1 MEIKKTNIDDV
12 RSNLRSISPA
22 NINQDNDL
30 VEIQSQ
36 KKEQVELDG
45 RIKFFNLRN
54 HWSWFI
60 FGWITSII
68 VFHITFVILIGCD
81 VLHFSKQDWIIGA
94 TIIEGLLEIT
104 GMGWVVVKFLYPKST
119 QYNL

>member
-12 RSNLRSISPA
+12 ISNLRSMSPA
-22 NINQDNDL
+22 NINQDNDF
-30 VEIQSQ
+30 EIQSQ

-45 RIKFFNLRN
+45 RKQFFKLRN
-54 HWSWFI
+54 NWSWFI

-68 VFHITFVILIGCD
+68 VFHVTFVILIGCD
-81 VLHFSKQDWIIGA
+81 VLNFSNQDWIIGA
-94 TIIEGLLEIT
+94 TIIEGLLEII
-104 GMGWVVVKFLYPKST
+104 GMGWVVVKFLYPKSA